1 VDAIATRRELKV
13 QLAKT
18 ANKLKVV
25 SLVRRPGQTSLG
37 HLVLLAK
44 IQLLKTLNFRI
55 RRVKA

>member
-1 VDAIATRRELKV
+1 VLKV

-18 ANKLKVV
+18 ANKLKAV
-25 SLVRRPGQTSLG
+25 SLVRRLGQTSLG

>member
-1 VDAIATRRELKV
+1 VLKV

-18 ANKLKVV
+18 ANKLKAV
-25 SLVRRPGQTSLG
+25 SLVMRLGQTSLG

>member
-1 VDAIATRRELKV
+1 MDAIATRRVLRV
-13 QLAKT
+13 QWVRT
-18 ANKLKVV
+18 ANKLKAV
-25 SLVRRPGQTSLG
+25 SLVRHLDQVSLG